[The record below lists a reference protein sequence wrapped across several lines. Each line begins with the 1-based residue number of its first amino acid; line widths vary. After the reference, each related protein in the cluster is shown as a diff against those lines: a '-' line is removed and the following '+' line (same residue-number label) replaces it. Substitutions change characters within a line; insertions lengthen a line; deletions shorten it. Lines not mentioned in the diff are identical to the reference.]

1 MRRENI
7 LVNLTVQFANPVQPP
22 QWGAPV
28 LLTQVGLVVDV
39 NGNALYQPAY
49 SQMPAAA
56 SDITDEML
64 AEMQKQ
70 LVAVGLTVTRLPAEP
85 EAGA

>member
-1 MRRENI
+1 MQRQNF
-7 LVNLTVQFANPVQPP
+7 LVHMTIQFPNPVQPP

-28 LLTQVGLVVDV
+28 TLTQVGLVVDEK
-39 NGNALYQPAY
+39 GSPLYQPAY

-56 SDITDEML
+56 SDITDELL
-64 AEMQKQ
+64 AQ
-70 LVAVGLTVTRLPAEP
+70 LQTQLAAVGLAVTRIA